1 MIRLVLSIILLSS
14 LTSASEYLTG
24 SLTSYSGLIK
34 IPNARTPKEGTVT
47 FHYSRYDPYGRY
59 VFTLS
64 PYDWFEG
71 ALFYADTNSLGY
83 ADYERGPGG
92 FQSHKDKG
100 FSLKFRAT
108 KEGECRYLSLSVC
121 RYMPDVSIGLVDF
134 AGTGLFSSEYVVA
147 SKSFGRF
154 DVTAG
159 IGWGNLGSKNNLNG
173 NPLTIFSERF
183 NSRNDEYS
191 DGLLG
196 GVPGASAWFRGDSSY
211 FAGVEY
217 LVPRAK
223 FFPVNSKFKLEYDSI
238 DHAKVDFCRKCEG
251 NRFKE
256 LESPISLGYEVLVN
270 KNFNFGLYYENLTQL
285 AFKWQVGFDF
295 SKPKPPKYF
304 YAKQQI
310 TKFDNDVYLAML
322 RDINSNGI
330 FVQKADYD
338 ESRKTLYVR
347 FSQGIYNDEND
358 ARSVIESY
366 IRSAFPF
373 VENVVTIPQFGPYIL
388 LAKERSLSNEYSP
401 VFYDGYYI
409 DEFMD
414 DFNPRVRYP
423 KVAWSFRPG
432 FKSHIGSGYKF
443 AFKELSINLAAALLI
458 NRNFEINSVYT
469 YPLTNDY
476 DNLKYDPVETGAE
489 PVRIYV
495 ADYLREGTKGFDMF
509 TFDYVKGFKGG
520 HYLFSS
526 TGHFEQMYSGSHLE
540 YLYKPYDGIFGAG
553 FEITYARQRDRQ
565 KSFTEFRDYE
575 TTMGFVNLYAQ
586 EPKTKLLFKLSA
598 GRYLARDS
606 GFTFEMSRSF
616 RNGTRI
622 GAFFSLTDM
631 SNEDFGEGT
640 FDKGIFFFFPVDFF
654 TIGQPRYAAG
664 TRGTVYRPI
673 TRDGGAKIGIA
684 RQLYYMV
691 EQSSKFDH

>member
-238 DHAKVDFCRKCEG
+238 DHAKVDF
-251 NRFKE
+251 
-256 LESPISLGYEVLVN
+256 
-270 KNFNFGLYYENLTQL
+270 
-285 AFKWQVGFDF
+285 
-295 SKPKPPKYF
+295 
-304 YAKQQI
+304 
-310 TKFDNDVYLAML
+310 
-322 RDINSNGI
+322 
-330 FVQKADYD
+330 
-338 ESRKTLYVR
+338 
-347 FSQGIYNDEND
+347 
-358 ARSVIESY
+358 
-366 IRSAFPF
+366 
-373 VENVVTIPQFGPYIL
+373 
-388 LAKERSLSNEYSP
+388 
-401 VFYDGYYI
+401 
-409 DEFMD
+409 
-414 DFNPRVRYP
+414 
-423 KVAWSFRPG
+423 
-432 FKSHIGSGYKF
+432 
-443 AFKELSINLAAALLI
+443 
-458 NRNFEINSVYT
+458 
-469 YPLTNDY
+469 
-476 DNLKYDPVETGAE
+476 
-489 PVRIYV
+489 
-495 ADYLREGTKGFDMF
+495 
-509 TFDYVKGFKGG
+509 
-520 HYLFSS
+520 
-526 TGHFEQMYSGSHLE
+526 
-540 YLYKPYDGIFGAG
+540 
-553 FEITYARQRDRQ
+553 
-565 KSFTEFRDYE
+565 
-575 TTMGFVNLYAQ
+575 
-586 EPKTKLLFKLSA
+586 
-598 GRYLARDS
+598 
-606 GFTFEMSRSF
+606 
-616 RNGTRI
+616 
-622 GAFFSLTDM
+622 
-631 SNEDFGEGT
+631 
-640 FDKGIFFFFPVDFF
+640 
-654 TIGQPRYAAG
+654 
-664 TRGTVYRPI
+664 
-673 TRDGGAKIGIA
+673 
-684 RQLYYMV
+684 
-691 EQSSKFDH
+691 